1 MFAKVLTEQMGRSVD
16 IAVLACGPPKLVES
30 INNYINVPSSSRSHE
45 AEKDKQAFFS
55 FIEEDW
61 EW

>member
-1 MFAKVLTEQMGRSVD
+1 MRVVAQNMGRPLV
-16 IAVLACGPPKLVES
+16 IAVLACGPFKMVES
-30 INNYINVPSSSRSHE
+30 INDCIDIPSSFFSLGV
-45 AEKDKQAFFS
+45 DKNQQVLFS

>member
-1 MFAKVLTEQMGRSVD
+1 MGRPVD
-16 IAVLACGPPKLVES
+16 IAVLACGPPKMVES
-30 INNYINVPSSSRSHE
+30 INDYINVPSSFFNLGV
-45 AEKDKQAFFS
+45 DKNQQAFFS